1 MRNAMKE
8 VGAFEAKTHLPK
20 LLNWVAQGERITITR
35 RGKPVALLVP
45 IEPSPSLSPVE
56 AVQRLRALR
65 QGVTWGEDVS
75 LQEAIEDGRA

>member
-1 MRNAMKE
+1 MKE

-20 LLNWVAQGERITITR
+20 LLNRVAQGERITITR

-45 IEPSPSLSPVE
+45 VEPPPSLSSGE

-75 LQEAIEDGRA
+75 LREAIEDGRA